1 MTASAEINV
10 KSSTIVKTGTPL
22 PLERFYYWER
32 NHPNKICFTQPIGN
46 GQVIDYTWGEIGNQ
60 IRRMAGYLK
69 SIGVEEGTPVGIL
82 SKNCAHWIM
91 SDLAIWMAGGVSVP
105 LYPTLAPETIQQ
117 ILDHSNT
124 KVLFVGKLDGWEDM
138 KSGIPTDVKCL
149 SYPLSPPTDY
159 DTWNDVIAKSAPVTD
174 NPTRNHEE
182 LATIIYTS
190 GTTGMPKGVMHNFAS
205 LAAGARE
212 ASNIYEVTSSDRIL
226 SYLPLSHVAERM
238 CVELITIY
246 QGVRVYFAESLDTF
260 ASDLQRA
267 RPTIFFAVPRI
278 WAKFQSG
285 VFSKLPEKK
294 LNRLFKIPIVSS
306 IVKKK
311 IRTQLGLVDARFC
324 LSGAAPIPNS
334 LLEWYNT
341 LGLEILEV
349 YGMTENMGY
358 SHSTRSGKSR
368 VGYVGQPNPGVEVK
382 LGDGNEVLVKS
393 PATML
398 GYYKEQEKT
407 DETLDTEGFIHTGDV
422 GQIEADGSLKIT
434 GRIKEI
440 FKTSKGKYVA
450 PFPIEGKMLACSH
463 IEQICVVGSG
473 MPQPMALLMLSEGD
487 RAKLDAG
494 QSNDTIHKNIEEILR
509 AVNNVL
515 DPHEKLRTAVVVKD
529 DWTVENGFM
538 TPTLKMKRNV
548 LESHYQDNF
557 ETWFD
562 AKIEVQWEQ

>member
-1 MTASAEINV
+1 
-10 KSSTIVKTGTPL
+10 
-22 PLERFYYWER
+22 
-32 NHPNKICFTQPIGN
+32 
-46 GQVIDYTWGEIGNQ
+46 
-60 IRRMAGYLK
+60 
-69 SIGVEEGTPVGIL
+69 
-82 SKNCAHWIM
+82 
-91 SDLAIWMAGGVSVP
+91 
-105 LYPTLAPETIQQ
+105 
-117 ILDHSNT
+117 
-124 KVLFVGKLDGWEDM
+124 M
-138 KSGIPTDVKCL
+138 KPGIPTDVNCI

-159 DTWNDVIAKSAPVTD
+159 DTWNDVIASSAPVTD
-174 NPTRNHEE
+174 NPTRSHEE

-205 LAAGARE
+205 LAAGASE
-212 ASNIYEVTSSDRIL
+212 ASNIYEVTSNDRIL

-238 CVELITIY
+238 CVELVSVY

-260 ASDLQRA
+260 ASDLKRA

-285 VFSKLPEKK
+285 VFAKLPEKK
-294 LNRLFKIPIVSS
+294 LNRLFKIPIISS

-311 IRTQLGLVDARFC
+311 VKTQLGLADVRFC

-334 LLEWYNT
+334 LLEWYGK

-358 SHSTRSGKSR
+358 SHSTRSGQSR
-368 VGYVGQPNPGVEVK
+368 VGFVGQPNPGVEVK
-382 LGDGNEVLVKS
+382 LSDGNEILVKS

-398 GYYKEQEKT
+398 GYYKEPEKT
-407 DETLDTEGFIHTGDV
+407 AETLDDEGFIHTGDI
-422 GQIEADGSLKIT
+422 GHIEADGSLKIT

-450 PFPIEGKMLACSH
+450 PSPIEGKMMACSH

-473 MPQPMALLMLSEGD
+473 MPQPMALLMLSEAD
-487 RAKLDAG
+487 REHLAAG
-494 QSNDTIHKNIEEILR
+494 NSKDEIHKNIEDILR
-509 AVNNVL
+509 AVNKVV
-515 DPHEKLRTAVVVKD
+515 DPHEKLRTAIVVKD

-538 TPTLKMKRNV
+538 TPTLKMKRNI
-548 LESHYQDNF
+548 LEAHYQDNF
-557 ETWFD
+557 ESWFD